1 MNIGMIGHGVVG
13 SAVASG
19 LRELG
24 HDISIYDIKYEN
36 SSISDISD
44 TEICF
49 ICVPTPPV
57 KDTDGCDT
65 SIVKKVVAELNDI
78 GYAGIISIKSTVVPG
93 TTKSLQSKYPG
104 LNISFVPEFLRERC
118 AFGDFTDNHDV
129 CIIGT
134 ENDDTYEKIKECH
147 GYYPSKF
154 VKVNPTEAEVTKY
167 FNNVYNSTLIIFAN
181 SFYEICKSLGVDY
194 TKIKNAIVNR
204 PHIVD
209 RYLDCNN
216 NLRGFGGVCLPKD
229 LKAIAALCK
238 ERNINIDFFETL
250 LKENDKFKTTI
261 YKGMRKE

>member
-1 MNIGMIGHGVVG
+1 MIGHGVVG

-36 SSISDISD
+36 SSIQDVVD

-49 ICVPTPPV
+49 ICVPTPPT
-57 KDTDGCDT
+57 KDTEGCDT
-65 SIVKKVVAELNDI
+65 SIVRKVVAELNDVS
-78 GYAGIISIKSTVVPG
+78 YNGIVAIKSTVVPG
-93 TTKSLQSKYPG
+93 TTKSLQEQYLG

-134 ENDDTYEKIKECH
+134 DDDETYEKIKESH
-147 GYYPSKF
+147 GHYPSKF
-154 VKVNPTEAEVTKY
+154 VKVNSTEAEVTKY

-181 SFYEICKSLGVDY
+181 SFYEICKSFGVDY

-209 RYLDCNN
+209 KYLDCNN

-229 LKAIAALCK
+229 LKAIVALCN
-238 ERNINIDFFETL
+238 ERDINVDFFDTI
-250 LKENDKFKTTI
+250 LKENNKFKTTV